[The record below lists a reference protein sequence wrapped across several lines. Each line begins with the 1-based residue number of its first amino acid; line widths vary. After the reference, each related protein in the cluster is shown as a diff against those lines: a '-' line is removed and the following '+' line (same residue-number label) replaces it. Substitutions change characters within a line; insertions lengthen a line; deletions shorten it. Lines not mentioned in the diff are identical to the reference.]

1 MYILQNPSPTALDN
15 AKWSNEFNDFLAC
28 CLEKD
33 PALRQTA
40 DELLEHPWF
49 DNADG
54 LKEEFCAKFQQMVE
68 ENEND

>member
-33 PALRQTA
+33 PALR
-40 DELLEHPWF
+40 
-49 DNADG
+49 
-54 LKEEFCAKFQQMVE
+54 
-68 ENEND
+68 